1 MDQTMNQT
9 EQVKEIDLM
18 ELWDVFVYRLPIILL
33 AAVIAVSGFFAFTC
47 VTYEAEYSSTATLYI
62 LRQNED
68 TQSAATAY
76 NEITLASK
84 VVNDCTHMLK
94 SRSVVEPVIEELGLD
109 MTYSELY
116 SKISTN
122 NPSDTR
128 ILEVVVRGESP
139 EIAKQIV
146 DLLCEIGQE
155 KIAQAM
161 GYQQV
166 NLFEY
171 GTLPVN
177 PSNRTGLKTYALV
190 GAAAAV
196 LTYVVYVVIYLL
208 DDRIRTDED
217 VERLLGLSVL
227 ADIPDLNADHKNKY
241 DYNRGY
247 KYGYGYGYGY
257 GQRPTK
263 KRKTPAKGK
272 TSVKEKN

>member
-1 MDQTMNQT
+1 MNQT
-9 EQVKEIDLM
+9 EQVQEIDLK
-18 ELWDVFVYRLPIILL
+18 ELWDLFVQRLPIILL
-33 AAVIAVSGFFAFTC
+33 AAVIAAAGFFAIVT

-76 NEITLASK
+76 NEINLAAK

-94 SRSVVEPVIEELGLD
+94 SRSVVQTVIDELGLN
-109 MTYSELY
+109 MTYSQLY
-116 SKISTN
+116 NKISTS

-128 ILEVVVRGESP
+128 ILEVVVRAESP
-139 EIAKQIV
+139 ELAKQIV
-146 DLLCEIGQE
+146 DRLCEIGQE
-155 KIAQAM
+155 KIAAAM

-190 GAAAAV
+190 GAVAAV
-196 LTYVVYVVIYLL
+196 LTYAVFVVVHLL
-208 DDRIRTDED
+208 DDRIRSDED

-227 ADIPDLNADHKNKY
+227 ADIPDLNAVHKNKY
-241 DYNRGY
+241 GY
-247 KYGYGYGYGY
+247 SGYGYGYGY
-257 GQRPTK
+257 GQK
-263 KRKTPAKGK
+263 PAKKHKAPAKAKPG
-272 TSVKEKN
+272 VKEKN

>member
-241 DYNRGY
+241 GYN
-247 KYGYGYGYGY
+247 KYGYGYGY

>member
-241 DYNRGY
+241 GYNRGY